1 MLVVVALVLG
11 VAVPVVH
18 VVDVVAVGYG
28 VVPAAF
34 AVLVGVAR
42 VRDMF
47 QGSLVVVAVVRAMR
61 VAVVD
66 VVGVIAVVDGDVA
79 AALAVLV
86 RCGLRGCRDR
96 SWLHYL
102 LLLRLFLT
110 VLDRVGGDVGDVG
123 ESAEWRGAG
132 AGSSLVWPW
141 RVLRFHRDL

>member
-1 MLVVVALVLG
+1 VFVVVAFVLG

-28 VVPAAF
+28 VVPAAL
-34 AVLVGVAR
+34 AVLVGVVR
-42 VRDMF
+42 VRGML

-86 RCGLRGCRDR
+86 GVVFVDVVIAHGCIA
-96 SWLHYL
+96 SL
-102 LLLRLFLT
+102 LP
-110 VLDRVGGDVGDVG
+110 D
-123 ESAEWRGAG
+123 
-132 AGSSLVWPW
+132 SS
-141 RVLRFHRDL
+141 